1 MATECTVVI
10 APADLMQ
17 PLCERLRT
25 LPGEL
30 VTCADSDIP
39 LAIDTVVERRPARV
53 AIERLFAATSRGAAL
68 VARLKVDPTLADVEI
83 RIVSHDS
90 DYSRVSPRRPP
101 IDTAGGGLAVA
112 APAPVL
118 DRRGTRRAPRTVIV
132 DGVDIV
138 VDGSP
143 ARLVDLSTVGAQVL
157 SAAVLRPGQRV
168 RISMVDERV
177 TLRFQA
183 AIVWAAF
190 ELPKGGGAPRYRAGM
205 DFSGADVDGIIDYAS
220 RHRRP
225 ERRAYART
233 ERTREF
239 SSAGPS
245 G

>member
-30 VTCADSDIP
+30 VTCAESDIP

-68 VARLKVDPTLADVEI
+68 VARLKVDPTLADIEI

-90 DYSRVSPRRPP
+90 DYSRISPRRPP
-101 IDTAGGGLAVA
+101 VDTAAGGGLAVA
-112 APAPVL
+112 TPAPVL

-138 VDGSP
+138 VDGSS

-157 SAAVLRPGQRV
+157 SAGVLKPGQRV

-190 ELPKGGGAPRYRAGM
+190 ELPKGGGTPRYRAGL
-205 DFSGADVDGIIDYAS
+205 DFSGADIDGIIDYAS

-225 ERRAYART
+225 GDE
-233 ERTREF
+233 
-239 SSAGPS
+239 
-245 G
+245 

>member
-17 PLCERLRT
+17 PLCERLRA

-30 VTCADSDIP
+30 ITCADSDIP
-39 LAIDTVVERRPARV
+39 RAIDMVIERRPSRV

-68 VARLKVDPTLADVEI
+68 VARLKVDPTLDDIEI

-90 DYSRVSPRRPP
+90 DYSRVSPRRP
-101 IDTAGGGLAVA
+101 IAETAASGALAVA
-112 APAPVL
+112 APAPAPVL
-118 DRRGTRRAPRTVIV
+118 DRRGTRRAPRSVIV

-157 SAAVLRPGQRV
+157 SAAVLKPNQRV
-168 RISMVDERV
+168 RISMVDDRL

-183 AIVWAAF
+183 TIVWAAF
-190 ELPKGGGAPRYRAGM
+190 ELPKGGAAPRYRAGM
-205 DFSGADVDGIIDYAS
+205 EFAGADADGIADYAA

-225 ERRAYART
+225 SE
-233 ERTREF
+233 
-239 SSAGPS
+239 P
-245 G
+245 